1 MQQIGI
7 DRSTINL
14 LYQKHKDYI
23 VPIAI
28 IVVCFLLLIK
38 ITIPQIDNLSVKQ
51 QEVKF
56 EKEKLTT
63 LKNNLK
69 ILSNLNESTLDSQ
82 LSTVS
87 DALPEGKNF
96 AGVLNSISIS
106 ANKAG
111 VFLGDFEFQVGD
123 LSKSATPS
131 QGLPNLQLSL
141 ATNGN
146 VSATSRFIN
155 ELYKSLPISEITS
168 IEVNSNRAVLNTFFY
183 YKPFP
188 KIPTDKSFPLSS
200 LSKADLDTIAEISS
214 WNNPRVLEQIQPL
227 LKPIPVSSSSAF

>member
-1 MQQIGI
+1 MVKIGI
-7 DRSTINL
+7 DRLTINL

-38 ITIPQIDNLSVKQ
+38 ITIPQIGSLSVKQ

-56 EKEKLTT
+56 EKEKLST

-69 ILSNLNESTLDSQ
+69 ILSNLNESILDSQ
-82 LSTVS
+82 LSIVS

-123 LSKSATPS
+123 LSKVATPS

-141 ATNGN
+141 VTNGN
-146 VSATSRFIN
+146 AAATARFIN

-168 IEVNSNRAVLNTFFY
+168 IEINSNRAALNTFFY

-188 KIPTDKSFPLSS
+188 QKVIDESFSLSS

-227 LKPIPVSSSSAF
+227 LKPTSVSSSSAF

>member
-1 MQQIGI
+1 MARIGI
-7 DRSTINL
+7 DRLTINL

-38 ITIPQIDNLSVKQ
+38 ITIPQIGSLSVKQ

-56 EKEKLTT
+56 EKEKLST

-69 ILSNLNESTLDSQ
+69 ILSNLNESALDSQ
-82 LSTVS
+82 LSIVS

-111 VFLGDFEFQVGD
+111 VFLGDFDFQVGD
-123 LSKSATPS
+123 LSKVATPS

-141 ATNGN
+141 VTNGN
-146 VSATSRFIN
+146 VAATARFIN

-168 IEVNSNRAVLNTFFY
+168 IEINSNRAVLNTFFY
-183 YKPFP
+183 YKPFL
-188 KIPTDKSFPLSS
+188 KTSIDESFPLSS
-200 LSKADLDTIAEISS
+200 LSKTDLETIAEISS
-214 WNNPRVLEQIQPL
+214 WNNSRILEQIQPL
-227 LKPIPVSSSSAF
+227 LKPTPVSSSSAF